1 MAAQRPRTC
10 GLDMAEVSQAP
21 VDKRSTAG
29 QQWRMAIEIRLLGP
43 LEVLVDSERV
53 DLGTSQQRT
62 LLALLA
68 LHAGSAVRL
77 TAIEDVLWEAKP
89 PPSATKVVQTYVSRL
104 RRLLGADSIQF
115 AESGY
120 TLDAGV
126 CVDAIRFRELVE
138 RRQFAQALALWR
150 GDALSDVPALDA
162 DARQLDEFRVSAIE
176 ERIDAEL
183 DRGEG
188 PALVPELET
197 LVADYPTRERLLGQL
212 VLALYRSGRQADALT
227 VYRSGREAFIE
238 LGLEPGPALRE
249 LELRIL
255 RHDPTLLPAAAPH
268 RARRPPSTTAA
279 NSCRGHCCRRGGHGH
294 RDCAR
299 WSSGHAKAVVPI
311 RANTLLELD
320 PTTNQ
325 IVGSIPIGRD
335 AAALE
340 ATRDALWIAS
350 ERERAVSR
358 IDLRT
363 HAVKTIGE
371 PHPVAFIAHDDR
383 GNIYAS
389 GWDFPFVWQINPR
402 TVQIVRQFKVKTR
415 ALGLAVG
422 GGSLWVV
429 DRLANAVTR
438 IDLAQRRVAE
448 TVRVGV
454 NPLASSFGYG
464 ALWVANGDSGTV
476 SVIRPGRDE
485 ADPSQRH
492 PQPLRHQRR
501 RRGHLG
507 RLERDARRLPHRP
520 GHARDRQADRPRHA
534 GRLPLR
540 RVRRPARRLGRRGP
554 PHRPDQPRERPRGH
568 PDPVPAGNRAEGRR
582 VDPDRRLDHGR
593 QPERRPVTFVGAEHD
608 PIWVS
613 AKSCRLPRMPPTPV
627 SDVSSTRDAAVAR
640 GRLEALRMIRIV
652 RGYSLKDVAGRSGLS
667 AGYIQKIERGEIKE
681 PSPHRLRRIAGAL
694 DYPYPQLLVLAGY
707 VDDDATG
714 SSPEARD
721 LGVLGDAIGGAG
733 HDDAEAGFLAATL
746 TAYRELRAAGAEPPT
761 DFLLAV
767 MLEYRRLNARGSLI
781 GADEL

>member
-1 MAAQRPRTC
+1 
-10 GLDMAEVSQAP
+10 
-21 VDKRSTAG
+21 
-29 QQWRMAIEIRLLGP
+29 MAIEIRLLGP
-43 LEVLVDSERV
+43 LEVLIDGERV
-53 DLGTSQQRT
+53 ELGSPQQRT

-77 TAIEDVLWEAKP
+77 TTIEDVLWEDEP

-104 RRLLGADSIQF
+104 RKVLGADSIQF
-115 AESGY
+115 AASGY

-126 CVDAIRFRELVE
+126 CVDAVRFRELVE

-150 GDALSDVPALDA
+150 GSALSDVTALA
-162 DARQLDEFRVSAIE
+162 AEARQFDEFRVSAIE

-183 DRGEG
+183 ARGEG

-197 LVADYPTRERLLGQL
+197 LVGDYPVRERLLGQL

-238 LGLEPGPALRE
+238 LGLEPGPPLRE

-255 RHDPTLLPAAAPH
+255 RHDPALLPAAPAALGP
-268 RARRPPSTTAA
+268 AVRRRRRRRTLVAATAVA
-279 NSCRGHCCRRGGHGH
+279 AVAAAAIAS
-294 RDCAR
+294 AMVA
-299 WSSGHAKAVVPI
+299 SGHAKAVVPI

-325 IVGSIPIGRD
+325 MVGSIPIGRD

-363 HAVKTIGE
+363 RAVKTIGE

-383 GNIYAS
+383 GNIYVS
-389 GWDFPFVWQINPR
+389 GWDFPFVWQIDPR

-476 SVIRPGRDE
+476 SVIRPGAAKPIQVKGIPSPFGISAGDGGIWVASNGMHAVYRI
-485 ADPSQRH
+485 DPDTHAIVKRID
-492 PQPLRHQRR
+492 
-501 RRGHLG
+501 LG
-507 RLERDARRLPHRP
+507 TPDDFLYGVSAGPHGVWAVEDHHIVRINP
-520 GHARDRQADRPRHA
+520 ANDRVVIRIPF
-534 GRLPLR
+534 
-540 RVRRPARRLGRRGP
+540 
-554 PHRPDQPRERPRGH
+554 PRGTE
-568 PDPVPAGNRAEGRR
+568 P
-582 VDPDRRLDHGR
+582 
-593 QPERRPVTFVGAEHD
+593 
-608 PIWVS
+608 
-613 AKSCRLPRMPPTPV
+613 K
-627 SDVSSTRDAAVAR
+627 AVA
-640 GRLEALRMIRIV
+640 
-652 RGYSLKDVAGRSGLS
+652 S
-667 AGYIQKIERGEIKE
+667 
-681 PSPHRLRRIAGAL
+681 
-694 DYPYPQLLVLAGY
+694 
-707 VDDDATG
+707 T
-714 SSPEARD
+714 
-721 LGVLGDAIGGAG
+721 
-733 HDDAEAGFLAATL
+733 
-746 TAYRELRAAGAEPPT
+746 PT
-761 DFLLAV
+761 DV
-767 MLEYRRLNARGSLI
+767 WITVGNPKDDM
-781 GADEL
+781 

>member
-1 MAAQRPRTC
+1 
-10 GLDMAEVSQAP
+10 
-21 VDKRSTAG
+21 
-29 QQWRMAIEIRLLGP
+29 MAIEIRLLGP

-53 DLGTSQQRT
+53 ELGSPQQRT

-104 RRLLGADSIQF
+104 RKLLGVDSIQF
-115 AESGY
+115 AASGY

-126 CVDAIRFRELVE
+126 CVDAVRFREFIE

-150 GDALSDVPALDA
+150 GRALSDVPALAA

-197 LVADYPTRERLLGQL
+197 LVADHPTRERLLGQL

-238 LGLEPGPALRE
+238 LGLEPGPALRG

-255 RHDPTLLPAAAPH
+255 RHDPTLLPAAPAALGPA
-268 RARRPPSTTAA
+268 ARRRRPRRTLVAA
-279 NSCRGHCCRRGGHGH
+279 IAVAAVAAAAIAS
-294 RDCAR
+294 AMVA
-299 WSSGHAKAVVPI
+299 SGHAKAVVPI

-320 PTTNQ
+320 PTSNQ

-363 HAVKTIGE
+363 RAVKTIGE

-389 GWDFPFVWQINPR
+389 GWDFPFVWQIDPR

-464 ALWVANGDSGTV
+464 ALWVANGDLGHRAGDPT
-476 SVIRPGRDE
+476 RRDE
-485 ADPSQRH
+485 ADPSQKAS
-492 PQPLRHQRR
+492 PAPSASTPAT
-501 RRGHLG
+501 GHLG
-507 RLERDARRLPHRP
+507 RLERDARRLPDRP
-520 GHARDRQADRPRHA
+520 GHARDRQADRPRNA

-540 RVRRPARRLGRRGP
+540 RVRRPDTGSGP
-554 PHRPDQPRERPRGH
+554 SRTTNRPDQPRERPRGH
-568 PDPVPAGNRAEGRR
+568 PDPVPAGNRAGRLSPR
-582 VDPDRRLDHGR
+582 PRPMFGSRSATRKTTCERLTRLFRRGGACRRWRRLG
-593 QPERRPVTFVGAEHD
+593 
-608 PIWVS
+608 
-613 AKSCRLPRMPPTPV
+613 
-627 SDVSSTRDAAVAR
+627 
-640 GRLEALRMIRIV
+640 
-652 RGYSLKDVAGRSGLS
+652 SGWS
-667 AGYIQKIERGEIKE
+667 R
-681 PSPHRLRRIAGAL
+681 
-694 DYPYPQLLVLAGY
+694 
-707 VDDDATG
+707 
-714 SSPEARD
+714 
-721 LGVLGDAIGGAG
+721 
-733 HDDAEAGFLAATL
+733 
-746 TAYRELRAAGAEPPT
+746 
-761 DFLLAV
+761 
-767 MLEYRRLNARGSLI
+767 
-781 GADEL
+781 